1 MDLISVIVPVY
12 NVELYLERCVESIR
26 NQTYKNLEII
36 LVDDGS
42 PDHCPQ
48 MCDAYAAKD
57 KRIRVVHKQNAGLGM
72 ARNSGLEIA
81 SGTYVTFIDSDD
93 WIGIDH
99 IENLYQAISLNQAD
113 AAWGA
118 HITVGIDGTEVVRPV
133 SLDTRLYQADEIKAE
148 ILLPLIG
155 ADQSFLQDVQVNA
168 SSCMNLYKMELI
180 RSKEILFLSE
190 REAVGEDVFFN
201 IDYCYYAQRIIVTNE
216 VGYYY
221 YENVNSISRK
231 YDAKRFARTLN
242 YYLVSKERATRYGL
256 LQNAKT
262 RVERSFLMKIRVAI
276 RHVVMSNLP
285 AKEKIGEI
293 KAILNHEL
301 VQGVLHSYPVKNQAK
316 AMQVLTMLM
325 KKKNAA
331 GVYCLMRMREAARSQ
346 RLLRKVLQR
355 VGIGK

>member
-12 NVELYLERCVESIR
+12 NVELYLERCVESIC

-57 KRIRVVHKQNAGLGM
+57 KRIKVVHKQNAGLGM

-81 SGTYVTFIDSDD
+81 SGAYVLFIDSDD
-93 WIGIDH
+93 WIGVDH
-99 IENLYQAISLNQAD
+99 IENLYQAISQDQAD

-118 HITVGIDGTEVVRPV
+118 HISVGVDGTEMVHPV
-133 SLDTRLYQADEIKAE
+133 SLDTRLYQDDEIKTE

-180 RSKEILFLSE
+180 RSKGIIFLSE
-190 REAVGEDVFFN
+190 REVVGEDVFFN
-201 IDYCYYAQRIIVTNE
+201 IDFCYYAKRIIVTKE

-221 YENVNSISRK
+221 YENENSISRK
-231 YDAKRFARTLN
+231 YDAKRFTRTLN

-256 LQNAKT
+256 LHNAKT
-262 RVERSFLMKIRVAI
+262 RIERSFLMKIRVAI

-285 AKEKIGEI
+285 VKKKIDEI
-293 KAILNHEL
+293 KIILNHEL
-301 VQGVLHSYPVKNQAK
+301 VQSILYSYPAKTQAK
-316 AMQVLTMLM
+316 AMQILTILM
-325 KKKNAA
+325 QKKNAA

-346 RLLRKVLQR
+346 RFLRKILQC